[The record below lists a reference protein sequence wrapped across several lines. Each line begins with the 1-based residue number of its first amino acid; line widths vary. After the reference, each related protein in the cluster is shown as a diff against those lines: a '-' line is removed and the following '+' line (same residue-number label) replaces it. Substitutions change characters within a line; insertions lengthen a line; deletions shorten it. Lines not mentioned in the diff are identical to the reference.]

1 MNLHGFF
8 SFLREKILSS
18 KSSKTRINN
27 KFVTFYNLLYI
38 YIYVYK
44 KFILKQYIFCC

>member
-27 KFVTFYNLLYI
+27 KFVIFYNLLYI
-38 YIYVYK
+38 YIQEIYSQTIY
-44 KFILKQYIFCC
+44 FLLLI